1 MPENSFYSYRFI
13 KLGFGHFNLPPV
25 LVGTMFYK
33 GQSIVDRNN
42 SQNFNKEKEKKKIH
56 TQLEL
61 AEKYKLPNL
70 IEISAD
76 NPNAMV
82 KYLEFYLD
90 NFDPPLVLGGT
101 FEARLSGIEYLI
113 ENGVKPEEI
122 IYNTI
127 SNLKNKKELDLI
139 KKYKIQSVV
148 ILILGS
154 NNMTSTQRFNYIT
167 EKNQPGDISLL
178 EGVKNLGVK
187 RIWIDG
193 GVIDLESLS
202 HILETQQL
210 ISTSLKL
217 PVGTAPNLFLFKFSS
232 PRLNIKFH
240 TRYRRA
246 SIMFIASWFSNF
258 IFYGAVED
266 AKECFASAFQ
276 TIAFKNI
283 SKAQNIKLFD
293 KY

>member
-1 MPENSFYSYRFI
+1 MPENSFYPYRFI

-25 LVGTMFYK
+25 LVGTMFYQ
-33 GQSIVDRNN
+33 GQSIIDRNN
-42 SQNFNKEKEKKKIH
+42 SQNFNKEKAKKKIH

-90 NFDPPLVLGGT
+90 HFEPPLVLGGT

-139 KKYKIQSVV
+139 KKCKIQSVV

-154 NNMTSTQRFNYIT
+154 NNMTSTQRFKYIT
-167 EKNQPGDISLL
+167 KRNQPGDISLL

-187 RIWIDG
+187 RVWIDG

-210 ISTSLKL
+210 ISAALKL

-232 PRLNIKFH
+232 PRLNLKFH

-246 SIMFIASWFSNF
+246 SIMFIATWFSNF
-258 IFYGAVED
+258 IFYGAIED
-266 AKECFASAFQ
+266 AKECFASAYQ

-283 SKAQNIKLFD
+283 LKTHNIKLFD
-293 KY
+293 K